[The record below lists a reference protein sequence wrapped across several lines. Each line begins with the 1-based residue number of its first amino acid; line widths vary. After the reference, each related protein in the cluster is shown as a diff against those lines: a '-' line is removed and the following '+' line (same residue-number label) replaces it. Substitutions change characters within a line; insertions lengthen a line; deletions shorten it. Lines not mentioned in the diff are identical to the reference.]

1 MCQGFA
7 GSNPLRFMKTWKLAV
22 TGETGGDDALL
33 RSMGDEFLGMYSCCP
48 YTLDLNT
55 DSNKRF
61 IAAMVKDYGVEPG
74 FYAAGLYVAAA
85 TVAGLEKTNG
95 KSDDK
100 EAFVKALRSVDL
112 KDTPRGPI
120 KFDHFGNVIGD
131 FYIRHVEKANGKYIN
146 KTVKTYHNVSQFWT
160 YDEKK
165 FLEQPVYS
173 RNYPPLK
180 S

>member
-1 MCQGFA
+1 
-7 GSNPLRFMKTWKLAV
+7 
-22 TGETGGDDALL
+22 
-33 RSMGDEFLGMYSCCP
+33 
-48 YTLDLNT
+48 
-55 DSNKRF
+55 
-61 IAAMVKDYGVEPG
+61 MV
-74 FYAAGLYVAAA
+74 A
-85 TVAGLEKTNG
+85 AGLEKTGG

-131 FYIRHVEKANGKYIN
+131 FYIRRVEKVNGKLVN

>member
-1 MCQGFA
+1 M
-7 GSNPLRFMKTWKLAV
+7 

-33 RSMGDEFLGMYSCCP
+33 RSFGDEAVGLYSCCP
-48 YTLDLNT
+48 YTLDLET
-55 DSNKRF
+55 ESNKRF
-61 IAAMVKDYGVEPG
+61 VAAMNKDYGVDPG
-74 FYAAGLYVAAA
+74 FYCAGLYVNGM
-85 TVAGLEKTNG
+85 VIEAGLQKTGG

-100 EAFVKALRSVDL
+100 AEFMKALQSVAL
-112 KDTPRGPI
+112 SDTPRGPI
-120 KFDHFGNVIGD
+120 KFDNYGNVIGD
-131 FYIRHVEKANGKYIN
+131 FYVRHLEKANGKLIN
-146 KTVKTYHNVSQFWT
+146 KTVKTYKNVSQFWT

>member
-1 MCQGFA
+1 MKQYAAA
-7 GSNPLRFMKTWKLAV
+7 GLKFPVV

-33 RSMGDEFLGMYSCCP
+33 RSFGDEAIGLYSCCP

-61 IAAMVKDYGVEPG
+61 VAAMNKDYGVDPG
-74 FYAAGLYVAAA
+74 FYCAGLYVNGM
-85 TVAGLEKTNG
+85 VVEAGLQKTGG

-100 EAFVKALRSVDL
+100 TALMAAMKSVSL
-112 KDTPRGPI
+112 TDTPRGPI
-120 KFDHFGNVIGD
+120 KFDRFGNVVGD
-131 FYIRHVEKANGKYIN
+131 FYIRHLEKANGKLIN
-146 KTVKTYHNVSQFWT
+146 KTVKTYNNVSQFWT

-173 RNYPPLK
+173 RDFPPVK